1 MNGRHRSTGVLARIA
16 GPGTR
21 TESDGDGQGQI
32 LTGSVWMLLA
42 TAAVSA
48 GSFLYWLI
56 AARGADTELIG
67 AATELFT
74 AIFFISYATSLG
86 LPPAVARFAA
96 GPDGRETRRF
106 AVALVATTAASIVG
120 STLFFA
126 LDPSGILDPLIG
138 GGTLVGWAAFSL
150 LSAGLAI
157 SVLVD
162 VRLMGHR
169 RWRSV
174 FVRSAAIGIIRLP
187 PLLWALSLESAAA
200 VFWIAAGGYA
210 VTALPYLPGLLRD
223 RERGPLRWTDHD
235 HAVRF
240 AGVNY
245 AAELAIQAPFWVTPL
260 IVALEIDSDSYATFY
275 LSWGIMSVVYMS
287 IHLLGRT
294 LLVEGHRAGAD
305 PVAQART
312 TMAIALAISVMA
324 TAGSLVAG
332 PLVARMYGSDHDRIA
347 TLLPLLMAGTIPWA
361 ITRTSLALARV
372 RASTPQTLVLALAT
386 ATTVVVGAAL
396 GGWLHDAT
404 GAAVGWIIGSCAA
417 LAVSVPTLR
426 SQLRE
431 LTRP

>member
-1 MNGRHRSTGVLARIA
+1 
-16 GPGTR
+16 
-21 TESDGDGQGQI
+21 
-32 LTGSVWMLLA
+32 MLLA
-42 TAAVSA
+42 TGAVSV
-48 GSFLYWLI
+48 GSFVFWLI
-56 AARGADTELIG
+56 AARTADTELIG

-96 GPDGRETRRF
+96 GPDRRETRRF
-106 AVALVATTAASIVG
+106 GIALVATTVASAVG
-120 STLFFA
+120 STLFF
-126 LDPSGILDPLIG
+126 LVDPAGILDPLTSG
-138 GGTLVGWAAFSL
+138 GVFGGWAAFTI
-150 LSAGLAI
+150 LSAGLAV

-169 RWRSV
+169 RWQSV

-187 PLLWALSLESAAA
+187 PLVWALSLDSAAA

-210 VTALPYLPGLLRD
+210 VTALPYLPGLMRGA
-223 RERGPLRWTDHD
+223 EHGPLRWIDHER
-235 HAVRF
+235 AVRF

-245 AAELAIQAPFWVTPL
+245 AAELAVQAPFWVTPL

-294 LLVEGHRAGAD
+294 LLVEGRRSGAD
-305 PVAQART
+305 PVRQART
-312 TMAIALAISVMA
+312 TMAIALTISIAA
-324 TAGSLVAG
+324 TAGSLITG
-332 PLVARMYGSDHDRIA
+332 PLIALMYGSDHDRIA

-372 RASTPQTLVLALAT
+372 QASTTQTLLLATAT

-417 LAVSVPTLR
+417 LIVSVPTLR
-426 SQLRE
+426 SQLRQ
-431 LTRP
+431 LSGIAVGP